1 MGEEQKELRREET
14 KEAKIHMGQT
24 SERVEK
30 AFKGVSLFLGVLEL
44 GLACMYILF
53 SVAWVL
59 SGYENFLLNRKWI
72 VLPGCFLGVTA
83 LQLLLGVTLFHGWDG
98 WRKRFFGG
106 AGWAVGLFLALLS
119 EGLCFLVED
128 GGFLEKA
135 LTGALLFLLVYMSA
149 YPLSLFERYGWKGAL
164 RVPFMVGWEVVLLG
178 IEGWLFWG
186 EENTPL
192 TALTFLFLLLAGI
205 CAGFLRFLGKGWGKG
220 EEPGRKKLLF
230 ARVAATALGG
240 LLLINFFLFDTD
252 EFFSPSL
259 CQDEEGYFL
268 ICSREG
274 FVWFIDRVESGYENS
289 DARLTAD
296 IVLNDTGGWER
307 WEEEPP
313 ENQYDCMI
321 NYSGHF
327 DGNGYAL
334 EGYYSKKEMPVFC
347 ILEEGSSVTNLKIRK
362 SLFQTTY
369 EKSAYL
375 DEDGEVMVVPA
386 SALCFADYG
395 RIEGCEVE
403 ARVLGA
409 WEAGGIAA
417 VHYGEMR
424 DCCFGGIVEG
434 GRDYQGERG
443 EERWARETLYVGGLC
458 RAAQGII
465 ENCQNEGMVSL
476 DIISDTGYMN
486 YASGG
491 IVGNLYTEGKVENCI
506 NRGKVEGPQ
515 LCGGIAGASR
525 GEIRLCANAGNVHVE
540 QADMEYTQSLITAGI
555 CASNGGLVDSC
566 RNTGEVTVSQRAL
579 SFYAPVYGIACN
591 LINPQEGETGNC
603 YYLPHRASQDYR
615 QAGVYKLS
623 EEEMAVV
630 EQEMASGEDIWG
642 EGGNGFSLSDT
653 DTWELLSARS
663 DYAGT
668 DPQDYIHLRM
678 GPKEDTE
685 YTVLPGDTLW
695 DIAGKFYGDG
705 SDYPNLERVEEQ
717 DGTALDSSLIYPG
730 ETLLVPRLDYYLLH
744 ANGEEGFGWSFC
756 QTASGEMCPTRF
768 FAAKPADWYYGSMD
782 FAGEMGL
789 AALWPKDR
797 ELRQDAAAS
806 DIRILYYID
815 GNPEGDFLAG
825 DWEGAKEK
833 IRESARRYCG
843 EDLEELRFYRYE
855 LDGGESLYG
864 YSFLLNPTDTA
875 AFREEPLECAVF
887 YRLRE
892 GLLAEFIGI
901 EPVSENM
908 QVLERTRYL
917 AARIVEGPAME
928 KLDYTGEEFYAREGW
943 PFTRLHNPF
952 ATALE
957 YSPQAEC
964 SPFMLFTGAQ

>member
-135 LTGALLFLLVYMSA
+135 LTGALLFLLVYVSA

-476 DIISDTGYMN
+476 DIISDTSYMN

-642 EGGNGFSLSDT
+642 EET
-653 DTWELLSARS
+653 DFPYPIQT
-663 DYAGT
+663 
-668 DPQDYIHLRM
+668 
-678 GPKEDTE
+678 
-685 YTVLPGDTLW
+685 PGSY
-695 DIAGKFYGDG
+695 F
-705 SDYPNLERVEEQ
+705 P
-717 DGTALDSSLIYPG
+717 PG
-730 ETLLVPRLDYYLLH
+730 
-744 ANGEEGFGWSFC
+744 
-756 QTASGEMCPTRF
+756 
-768 FAAKPADWYYGSMD
+768 
-782 FAGEMGL
+782 
-789 AALWPKDR
+789 
-797 ELRQDAAAS
+797 
-806 DIRILYYID
+806 RIM
-815 GNPEGDFLAG
+815 
-825 DWEGAKEK
+825 
-833 IRESARRYCG
+833 R
-843 EDLEELRFYRYE
+843 
-855 LDGGESLYG
+855 
-864 YSFLLNPTDTA
+864 
-875 AFREEPLECAVF
+875 
-887 YRLRE
+887 
-892 GLLAEFIGI
+892 
-901 EPVSENM
+901 
-908 QVLERTRYL
+908 ERTRRTTFICAWGL
-917 AARIVEGPAME
+917 RRIRNIPCCPETRSGTLPGNF
-928 KLDYTGEEFYAREGW
+928 TGTGQTIPTWSGW
-943 PFTRLHNPF
+943 RNRPGLLWIAVSFTRGKRFWFPAWTIIFSMPTGRRALGGRF
-952 ATALE
+952 ARRPPGRCALPGFLPP
-957 YSPQAEC
+957 SRR
-964 SPFMLFTGAQ
+964 TGIMEAWILPEKWVLRRSGQRTGSFGRTRRLRISGFCIT